1 MFCTIV
7 ETFCRLSEGDLVIA
21 DAHVANES
29 GLNDVPTEILHII
42 LLYLLQKPTEE
53 TGISNENLTTFLNA
67 IRRGMDLVRC
77 NGVYVFSRIINHSTH
92 DRQHVLYQNI

>member
-1 MFCTIV
+1 MCRGYYGTFEIV
-7 ETFCRLSEGDLVIA
+7 HLSKDDLFIA

-67 IRRGMDLVRC
+67 IRRGMDLV
-77 NGVYVFSRIINHSTH
+77 HT
-92 DRQHVLYQNI
+92 